1 LSLGTGLR
9 PSAALLSP
17 AELLRLGS
25 LDFVAR
31 LVVEGFL
38 AGRHRSPERGGSLEF
53 AEHRPYVPGDDLRR
67 IDWKVFGRSDRYY
80 VRESEEETN
89 LRAVLVLDASASMA
103 WAGEGPVSK
112 FEYARLLAAA
122 LGHLLLAQQDA
133 VGLAAFAGGLT
144 AFFPPRGGPNQRV
157 VLMEALA
164 GLEAAGET
172 WPDAPFR
179 ALAERLPRRGVLIV
193 ISDLLGPTERFLPGL
208 RYFRHRKHEV
218 VVLHVLDPAERS
230 LAGLQEAGGIVD
242 AETGRVLRTPPSELA
257 DGYREALSRL
267 ERVYRTQAHDRGF
280 DYVPLSTAEPVGV
293 ALGRYLERRR
303 AHPARTA
310 GLRP

>member
-1 LSLGTGLR
+1 VSLRTGPR
-9 PSAALLSP
+9 PSAALLPP
-17 AELLRLGS
+17 AELLRLGA

-53 AEHRPYVPGDDLRR
+53 AEHRPYSPGDDLRR

-103 WAGEGPVSK
+103 WSGEGTVSK
-112 FEYARLLAAA
+112 FDYARLLAAA

-133 VGLAAFAGGLT
+133 VGLAAFADGLT
-144 AFFPPRGGPNQRV
+144 AFRPPRGGANQRV
-157 VLMEALA
+157 LLMEALA
-164 GLEAAGET
+164 GLEPAGET

-179 ALAERLPRRGVLIV
+179 ELAERLPRRGVLIV

-230 LAGLQEAGGIVD
+230 LRDIARRSPVWSGC
-242 AETGRVLRTPPSELA
+242 TGPRPT
-257 DGYREALSRL
+257 
-267 ERVYRTQAHDRGF
+267 
-280 DYVPLSTAEPVGV
+280 
-293 ALGRYLERRR
+293 
-303 AHPARTA
+303 TA
-310 GLRP
+310 GSTTSR

>member
-1 LSLGTGLR
+1 MSARIGTR
-9 PSAALLSP
+9 TSAALLSP

-38 AGRHRSPERGGSLEF
+38 AGRHRSPGRGGSLEF

-103 WAGEGPVSK
+103 WAGAGPVSK
-112 FEYARLLAAA
+112 FDYARLLAAA

-144 AFFPPRGGPNQRV
+144 AFRPPRGGASQRV

-164 GLEAAGET
+164 SLSPGGET

-179 ALAERLPRRGVLIV
+179 ELAERLPRRGVLIV

-230 LAGLQEAGGIVD
+230 LAGLLEAGGVVD

-257 DGYREALSRL
+257 EGYREALARL

-293 ALGRYLERRR
+293 ALGRYLEGRR
-303 AHPARTA
+303 AHPARAA